1 MGIQPSAM
9 CQNGPTKLVVL
20 ILGGQSTVPS
30 LCSSFGC
37 NIYWYLFKK
46 VNQIINKDR
55 LTLNLQYT
63 NILQQMLQNLLGKSS
78 FIKKRRLLVNGL
90 NIIQSVLWS
99 FRSFVFWLVGLV
111 IYSISETAQLTR
123 SRTSEEMD
131 GTLPRTGWQIFKIV
145 YIKTFLMRGLENI

>member
-1 MGIQPSAM
+1 MKIVFYNIKQPAGS
-9 CQNGPTKLVVL
+9 QNNPTKLAVWSFSA
-20 ILGGQSTVPS
+20 QSTVPS

-55 LTLNLQYT
+55 LTLNLQYM

-99 FRSFVFWLVGLV
+99 FRSFVFWMVGLV
-111 IYSISETAQLTR
+111 IYSISETPPIIRL
-123 SRTSEEMD
+123 
-131 GTLPRTGWQIFKIV
+131 
-145 YIKTFLMRGLENI
+145 